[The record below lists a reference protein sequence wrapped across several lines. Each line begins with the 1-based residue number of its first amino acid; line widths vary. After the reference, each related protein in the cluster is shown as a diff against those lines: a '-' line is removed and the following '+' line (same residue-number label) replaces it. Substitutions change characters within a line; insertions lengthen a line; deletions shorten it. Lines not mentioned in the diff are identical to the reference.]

1 MSTGREEQ
9 EAAKKKKSLTQ
20 ATLAFGSLQLAHGQ
34 PTVLSAPANQEVV
47 AAAAAAATEAAQAVV
62 EASLPGSQHASK
74 KRKALI
80 RTIADPKKSRATTSC
95 PRATS
100 TRARSRMRKR
110 RRARRRQTRSR
121 RSRSRRALRR
131 DRDRGAGGSGCR
143 VVAIFCMQL
152 LVFGDHDRI
161 EHVGPL
167 VGHGYWA

>member
-34 PTVLSAPANQEVV
+34 LTVLSAPANQEVV

-62 EASLPGSQHASK
+62 EASLPG
-74 KRKALI
+74 
-80 RTIADPKKSRATTSC
+80 
-95 PRATS
+95 
-100 TRARSRMRKR
+100 
-110 RRARRRQTRSR
+110 
-121 RSRSRRALRR
+121 
-131 DRDRGAGGSGCR
+131 GCR